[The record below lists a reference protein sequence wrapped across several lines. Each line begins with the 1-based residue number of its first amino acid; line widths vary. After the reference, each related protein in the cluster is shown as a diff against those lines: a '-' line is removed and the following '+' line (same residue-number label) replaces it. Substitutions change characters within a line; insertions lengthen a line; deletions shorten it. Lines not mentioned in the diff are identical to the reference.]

1 MNRLEQIQATIEEL
15 QKKKLVGLGEELK
28 LSQISISAALPTEIV
43 GKPDE
48 ALALRTAQLA
58 SLHDLSE
65 KSDNLGK
72 GTGLVKSGFDEIKN
86 GLELIPQSEVD
97 EAIDAALGL
106 SAQAGAKLYIDSQTG
121 AIIEGRMAAQ
131 LKAGKQTEIISLL
144 GEQSQPM
151 PQTDLAKR
159 MFGKSSK
166 ARVGETISLIGK
178 INRSVKAQDL
188 PAVVVNSGHT
198 GYRLGSGYQVIGTE
212 LTDKDFELSTQPV
225 KPASFSISEVT
236 EMEGVSGVLSDYQ
249 VRHLTQ
255 ELLAVGVLRVGDEV
269 MEGDAQVRGK
279 NKQIVSDIELTPSGV
294 EAVRKIAHQFGA
306 QSRIRTAD
314 VAAWLRGQES
324 QPAVAGLPESKAG
337 KRYWI
342 SEVAESAGVSKSV
355 IKTLEEIG
363 AFKQGVHFITNNG
376 RTKAYTDEALQITKK
391 VADKLATEGR
401 TRISEKLIREAL
413 EIIEESSDDRPYGP
427 NGPNGPKT
435 FTVQHEQ
442 VILQRLQ
449 DCLPVIERKVG
460 HPIRETFQTELAM
473 RLGELT
479 ERLKGD
485 EALVIDDE
493 QKRNIRRQA
502 AATVLELAEDARR
515 FNHLRQNHPGIAIGL
530 AFIKGAKNSG
540 NEQMIREFTD
550 AIVNPPV
557 KVVDALTVARDG
569 LVGRVL
575 TVGPMGDK

>member
-1 MNRLEQIQATIEEL
+1 MNRLEQIQAAIEEL

-269 MEGDAQVRGK
+269 MEGDAQARGK
-279 NKQIVSDIELTPSGV
+279 NKQIVSDIELTQLGI
-294 EAVRKIAHQFGA
+294 EAMRKIAHQFGA

-314 VAAWLRGQES
+314 VTQWLKSQNG
-324 QPAVAGLPESKAG
+324 QPAVAGLPEPKAER
-337 KRYWI
+337 RYWI
-342 SEVAESAGVSKSV
+342 SEIAESAGVSKSV
-355 IKTLEEIG
+355 IKTLDEIG
-363 AFKQGVHFITNNG
+363 AFKKGIHFFTNNG
-376 RTKAYTDEALQITKK
+376 KTKAYTGEALQITKK

-401 TRISEKLIREAL
+401 TRFSEKLIREAL
-413 EIIEESSDDRPYGP
+413 KISEESSDEHPY
-427 NGPNGPKT
+427 GPNGPKT